1 MAFFMVLITKKPWSC
16 SKEKAVVE
24 AFVNTHSFNYCL
36 TVQVKLEEEHGHL
49 ISDVVHAGS
58 NIMLLCAQVA
68 SKIDLEQ
75 KRPIWIPSGTIW

>member
-1 MAFFMVLITKKPWSC
+1 M
-16 SKEKAVVE
+16 
-24 AFVNTHSFNYCL
+24 